1 MKLAIT
7 KQALKFCKTL
17 DAKQYRQVL
26 SAIMGLLSNP
36 EPHDSQPLQG
46 ATKGE
51 RRIDVGEYRIIY
63 AVVGEEL
70 VDVMVV
76 GKRNDDDVYKLWERM
91 K

>member
-1 MKLAIT
+1 MNLKIT
-7 KQALKFCKTL
+7 KQALKFCKKL
-17 DAKQYRQVL
+17 DAKQYRQVV
-26 SAIMGLLSNP
+26 SAIMELTTNP

-46 ATKGE
+46 ASRGE
-51 RRIDVGEYRIIY
+51 RRLDVGEYRIIY
-63 AVVGEEL
+63 AVEGEEL